1 MTNPQFPSPE
11 PDAYP
16 GFTAPEVAAARL
28 AVVAAELACAEREA
42 DPVADCTAN
51 PVAEALSCY
60 AALRENGCTPEQAQV
75 EAILFGYFDTAGKVI
90 ARQMGGDYS
99 EHTDRFVALAMME
112 YLNTRMTPEAETDLA
127 EVDLADPATTCWEQG
142 AE

>member
-1 MTNPQFPSPE
+1 MTSPNYPSHE

-16 GFTAPEVAAARL
+16 GFTAPEMAAARL
-28 AVVAAELACAEREA
+28 AVAAELACAEREA
-42 DPVADCTAN
+42 GPVADCTAN

-60 AALRENGCTPEQAQV
+60 AALLENGCTPEQAQV

-90 ARQMGGDYS
+90 VRQMGGDYS
-99 EHTDRFVALAMME
+99 DYPDRFVALAMME
-112 YLNTRMTPEAETDLA
+112 YLNSRMKPETETDRA
-127 EVDLADPATTCWEQG
+127 EVDPADPSTACREQG